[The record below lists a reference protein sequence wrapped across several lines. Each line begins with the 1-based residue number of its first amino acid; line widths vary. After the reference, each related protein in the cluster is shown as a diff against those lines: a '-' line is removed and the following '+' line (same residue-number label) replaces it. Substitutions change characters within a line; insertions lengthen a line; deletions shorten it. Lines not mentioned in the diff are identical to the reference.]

1 MIARSRVSTLIASDE
16 GACSE
21 PDESM
26 VKVMPV
32 CESRVSDLGISLWSS
47 AVARL
52 GVSFSMAVIRKA
64 GKEQQEY
71 LEITFSDVMIS
82 SYQLGGSGGGD
93 PIPMDSISF
102 NFGKIEFKY
111 KEQKSD
117 GTLGG
122 QVVGKWDLKQNK
134 AA

>member
-32 CESRVSDLGISLWSS
+32 CESRVSDLSISLWSS

-52 GVSFSMAVIRKA
+52 GVSFSTAVIRKA
-64 GKEQQEY
+64 GQET
-71 LEITFSDVMIS
+71 ENSFAGTEGEFVWPNEFTVARRPEPIS
-82 SYQLGGSGGGD
+82 RR
-93 PIPMDSISF
+93 SF
-102 NFGKIEFKY
+102 RRI
-111 KEQKSD
+111 
-117 GTLGG
+117 
-122 QVVGKWDLKQNK
+122 
-134 AA
+134 